1 MEKRSLFKMIFGN
14 KTEQTTVEKTQL
26 RLLNSYTPTFYD
38 FGNEAY
44 DSDVVRSAIDAI
56 ARNAAKLK
64 PKHIRRINNE
74 ILTSSNSNIEKQLQ
88 LRPNFYMDAYSF
100 YYKVVTQLYMKN
112 NAFIYVDMDK
122 SGNYNGFYPIIST
135 NVELLEN
142 NGVLLVRFH
151 FMNGERITL
160 EYTKIIHLR
169 RFYYKHDIYGEPNDT
184 ALNPT
189 LELINTSNQGIINAV
204 KSSAFLRGILKFSQ
218 SMLKDE
224 DIKAQRDKFVTEY
237 LSLDNNGGI
246 GALDSKAD
254 FIPLKSEPV
263 TVDEKQL
270 QHIKQSV
277 YNYFGVN
284 EKIINSTYSED
295 EWNAFYES
303 VLEPISLQMS
313 LEFTIKIF
321 TERDKGHGNEIIF
334 EANRLQ
340 YASNTTKINLIKET
354 LPFGLLTINEAREI
368 LNLAPVDGG
377 DKRLQ
382 SLNFVDSNVAND
394 YQLGKKVEEENDGE

>member
-1 MEKRSLFKMIFGN
+1 
-14 KTEQTTVEKTQL
+14 
-26 RLLNSYTPTFYD
+26 
-38 FGNEAY
+38 
-44 DSDVVRSAIDAI
+44 
-56 ARNAAKLK
+56 
-64 PKHIRRINNE
+64 
-74 ILTSSNSNIEKQLQ
+74 
-88 LRPNFYMDAYSF
+88 
-100 YYKVVTQLYMKN
+100 
-112 NAFIYVDMDK
+112 MDK

-284 EKIINSTYSED
+284 EKIINSTYSEE

-303 VLEPISLQMS
+303 VLEPIALQMS
-313 LEFTIKIF
+313 LEFTSKIF
-321 TERDKGHGNEIIF
+321 TEREKGHGNEIIF